1 MSRTYLF
8 LRWFFLITLIGGFAL
23 ANQASAA
30 DCPRKHSYAVYL
42 SPGYEPGVRWGGYHV
57 TITKFSKSHVCKRK
71 GGMKTALHDVWKK
84 PYSFKSKKEG
94 EDYWGEASG
103 GIYGVVFKSDLLTS
117 QAQTR
122 ATKARL
128 QGGEIALAYQP
139 LQRQRGARGG
149 KIRDDEVQ
157 GGAVEGGAM
166 AALYSPQARQSVPES
181 RNELSAGLLG
191 GDRLKERQHC
201 CLAA

>member
-8 LRWFFLITLIGGFAL
+8 LRWFFLITLIEGFAL

-103 GIYGVVFKSDLLTS
+103 GIYGVVFKSDLLTHKLKPEL
-117 QAQTR
+117 R
-122 ATKARL
+122 K
-128 QGGEIALAYQP
+128 QGFEGVKSHWHISLYSDSEAH
-139 LQRQRGARGG
+139 
-149 KIRDDEVQ
+149 
-157 GGAVEGGAM
+157 AVEKF
-166 AALYSPQARQSVPES
+166 ETT
-181 RNELSAGLLG
+181 
-191 GDRLKERQHC
+191 RLKEEPLKEEPWHLFIVRKPGRACQNHGTHC
-201 CLAA
+201 PRDYWEAID